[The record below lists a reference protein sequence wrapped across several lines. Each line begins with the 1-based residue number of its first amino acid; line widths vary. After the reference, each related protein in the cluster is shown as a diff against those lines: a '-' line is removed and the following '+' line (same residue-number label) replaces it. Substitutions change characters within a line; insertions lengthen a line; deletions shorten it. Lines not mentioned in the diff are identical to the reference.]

1 MASLA
6 SRVLLKSSLTFSL
19 PSFRSVGFPDHRLIA
34 DITVEPAGKISVVYN
49 CIYIEQANKQYNGK
63 TAVCL
68 INTMVESNCHF
79 AVAVTR

>member
-34 DITVEPAGKISVVYN
+34 DITVEPAGKVSVVYN
-49 CIYIEQANKQYNGK
+49 CILSKPIS
-63 TAVCL
+63 
-68 INTMVESNCHF
+68 NTMGKQSFVSL
-79 AVAVTR
+79 TRWWKVIVILQLRSRVK